1 MNLRFGSFP
10 LKFKFALYC
19 LAALLIAELSFALLV
34 QLLEVQSSWAILVTG
49 MATALVAALIFYW
62 LIACQLGRLRE
73 IADQLARLGKGDIT
87 ARIAWPETGQT
98 TALQDEATLQQRV
111 DQLAK
116 TFSAYFQGGFSL
128 HPEAMQQVGKT
139 QVPALKNE
147 QTILNMN
154 FSQVDRLFAET
165 KGVAT
170 IFARRGEDFVRIAT
184 CLKMQNGTRVV
195 GTMLDS
201 TRPAYASLLKGQTF
215 TGRARLFGT
224 DYMTQY
230 NPVKGR
236 SGEVIGALFV
246 GLEIERAAQ
255 PENEIAALAQG
266 FNSVA
271 EEFGSFVSAIVKAAE
286 AVADASTELA
296 ANSARAALNS
306 EQQSEA
312 ASSTAAAVEE
322 VTVSIT
328 LVAERAQETENASSG
343 ASDLSEDAQRLVQD
357 ATGKIARIA
366 DSVNELSQAIITLKE
381 HSTQIGGIV
390 QVIREIADQ
399 TNLLALN
406 AAIEAARAG
415 EQGRGFAVVADEVR
429 KLSERTGQA
438 TLRIADMIDS
448 IKQEISAATQGMSAS
463 RGYVEE
469 GVVQVKSVHDALN
482 RIKDG
487 SHQIGTMIREISAAT
502 REQSMASTGITHN
515 VEKIA
520 QMTEGNSA
528 VIAEVSGAAAHLQH
542 MSSTL
547 QNMAHRFRL

>member
-128 HPEAMQQVGKT
+128 HPETMQQVGKT

-528 VIAEVSGAAAHLQH
+528 VIAEVSGAAAHLEH

>member
-1 MNLRFGSFP
+1 MNLRFENFQ
-10 LKFKFALYC
+10 LKYKFALYC

-49 MATALVAALIFYW
+49 VATALVAALIFYW
-62 LIACQLGRLRE
+62 LIARQLVSLRD
-73 IADQLARLGKGDIT
+73 IAEQLARLGKGDIT
-87 ARIAWPETGQT
+87 ARVVWQEARKE
-98 TALQDEATLQQRV
+98 AVQDEAALLQRV

-128 HPEAMQQVGKT
+128 HPEAMQTVGKT

-201 TRPAYASLLKGQTF
+201 TRPAYGSLLKGQAF

-246 GLEIERAAQ
+246 GLEIARAALAG
-255 PENEIAALAQG
+255 NEIAALAQG
-266 FNSVA
+266 VNSVA
-271 EEFGSFVSAIVKAAE
+271 EEFGSFVNAIVKAAE
-286 AVADASTELA
+286 AVADASSELA
-296 ANSARAALNS
+296 ANSAKAAHNS

-328 LVAERAQETENASSG
+328 LVAERAQETESASAG
-343 ASDLSEDAQRLVQD
+343 ASDLSEDAQRLIQE
-357 ATGKIARIA
+357 ASSKIARIA
-366 DSVNELSQAIITLKE
+366 DSVNDLSQAIVTLKD
-381 HSTQIGGIV
+381 HSTEIGGIV
-390 QVIREIADQ
+390 QVIKDIADQ

-438 TLRIADMIDS
+438 TLRIAEMIDS

-463 RGYVEE
+463 RGYVDE

-487 SHQIGTMIREISAAT
+487 SHQIVSMIGEISAAT
-502 REQSMASTGITHN
+502 REQSMASTEITHN

-520 QMTEGNSA
+520 QMTEGNSS
-528 VIAEVSGAAAHLQH
+528 VIAEVSSSAAHLEH